1 MGGGSSS
8 PPDPKIAE
16 RIQRLRNLDAENG
29 VIQSKINQMNTLKN
43 GLNQQIKTMKYE
55 LSQLTNNIERL
66 GSEITTDRNTITRLT
81 IDKESLEENLETAKY
96 LLKSVEQA
104 IDDIKKYGNLQKR
117 TQNFFDGEYETLY
130 EKVILRQRLK
140 QDDYINR
147 NSTLQRAIVNL
158 KNKYSNDY
166 RNTEYQDEHTAYFIS
181 LNSIFWWI
189 YYILCLV
196 ILYQI
201 VYIQNEMGLK
211 TKVIWVIV
219 LMLYPLAYRIYDLVV
234 TKK

>member
-8 PPDPKIAE
+8 PPDPSNAE
-16 RIQRLRNLDAENG
+16 RRQILRDLDGENG

>member
-1 MGGGSSS
+1 MGGAPSR
-8 PPDPKIAE
+8 INNAE
-16 RIQRLRNLDAENG
+16 RKQRLRNLDAENG

-104 IDDIKKYGNLQKR
+104 RDDIKKYGNRQKR
-117 TQNFFDGEYETLY
+117 TKNIFDGEYETLY

-147 NSTLQRAIVNL
+147 NSTLQRAIVTL

-189 YYILCLV
+189 YYIV
-196 ILYQI
+196 
-201 VYIQNEMGLK
+201 
-211 TKVIWVIV
+211 
-219 LMLYPLAYRIYDLVV
+219 
-234 TKK
+234 

>member
-16 RIQRLRNLDAENG
+16 RIQRLRNLEAENG

>member
-1 MGGGSSS
+1 MGGAPSR
-8 PPDPKIAE
+8 INNAE
-16 RIQRLRNLDAENG
+16 RKQRLRNLDAENG

-117 TQNFFDGEYETLY
+117 TQNFFDVEYETLY

-147 NSTLQRAIVNL
+147 NSTLQRAIVTL

>member
-8 PPDPKIAE
+8 TWKPSRQQIELEAKIG
-16 RIQRLRNLDAENG
+16 D
-29 VIQSKINQMNTLKN
+29 IQSKINQMNTLKN

-55 LSQLTNNIERL
+55 LSQLTNNIKRL
-66 GSEITTDRNTITRLT
+66 ESEITTDRNTITRLT

>member
-1 MGGGSSS
+1 MGGGSSHN
-8 PPDPKIAE
+8 AE
-16 RIQRLRNLDAENG
+16 RIQRLRNLDAEIG

-55 LSQLTNNIERL
+55 LSQLTNNIKRL
-66 GSEITTDRNTITRLT
+66 ESEITTDRNTITRLT

-147 NSTLQRAIVNL
+147 NSTLQRAIVTL

>member
-8 PPDPKIAE
+8 MSNAE

-55 LSQLTNNIERL
+55 LSQLTNNIKRL
-66 GSEITTDRNTITRLT
+66 ESEITTDRNTITRLT